1 MSTAGGLEAGKFFCV
16 DHCLPRGTHCHP
28 STPSWMR
35 WRFAREPGPAIWTSV
50 LSRGRQIL
58 YKIFFSDSPISG
70 PSGSRQWPQ
79 SSCRGC
85 HRQGS
90 VEFFIGRCKA
100 EARPPEAQASFTAE
114 TPETWLHIPLPV
126 PIHTNIYARVV
137 CHCPQGQLVCE
148 GMGSGPSFYFQ
159 QGRARTDTA

>member
-1 MSTAGGLEAGKFFCV
+1 MKDALPSKYTILDAMAICKRAWAGDLDFCA
-16 DHCLPRGTHCHP
+16 LQ
-28 STPSWMR
+28 
-35 WRFAREPGPAIWTSV
+35 
-50 LSRGRQIL
+50 GRQIL

-100 EARPPEAQASFTAE
+100 EAHPPEAQASFTAE

-159 QGRARTDTA
+159 QGSARTDTA